1 MYVKN
6 SEEKS
11 EKLIFK
17 SETNKTSNLWENF
30 KRVFLNSEKQ
40 DFIKCETYD
49 EFLIHNK
56 TSGTIVIKTIIS
68 IKTHITIDKY

>member
-40 DFIKCETYD
+40 DSIKCEHTMS
-49 EFLIHNK
+49 FSFI
-56 TSGTIVIKTIIS
+56 IKLREQLL
-68 IKTHITIDKY
+68 